1 MVASENPEIKKN
13 ILYLLDNYRKKYIVK
28 DTLTTQEPEQV
39 TKTIK
44 NLEQKGTELNNYY
57 NYPSQYIQKDDSLNN
72 LIYLL
77 NKAIEPDKHNPIYNV
92 LIGHYIDNLFIKFP
106 LTPNPSHIYNN
117 LLR

>member
-13 ILYLLDNYRKKYIVK
+13 ILYLLDNYRKKYIVR

-44 NLEQKGTELNNYY
+44 ILEQKGTELNNYY
-57 NYPSQYIQKDDSLNN
+57 NYPSQYIQKDNSLSN

-77 NKAIEPDKHNPIYNV
+77 NKVIEPDKDNPIYNV
-92 LIGHYIDNLFIKFP
+92 LIANYIDNLFIKFP
-106 LTPNPSHIYNN
+106 LTPNHSHIYNN